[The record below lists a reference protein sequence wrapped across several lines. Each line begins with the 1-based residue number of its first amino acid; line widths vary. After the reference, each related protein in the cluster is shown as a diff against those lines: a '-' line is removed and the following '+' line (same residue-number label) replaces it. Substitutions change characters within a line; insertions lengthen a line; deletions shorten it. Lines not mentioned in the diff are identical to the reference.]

1 MVSKRLIAASYK
13 PLVLSLLEHGEA
25 YGYHIIKRIKHLSDG
40 RIRWTP
46 GRLYPL
52 LHDMETEGLLSA
64 EWRTAD
70 SGRERKYYRIT
81 SKGMNVLTAQRNE
94 WLDVYAVFLKLWSGH
109 ETSLA

>member
-25 YGYHIIKRIKHLSDG
+25 YGYQIIQRVRRLSDG

-52 LHDMETEGLLSA
+52 LHEMETEGLLSA

-81 SKGMNVLTAQRNE
+81 PRGIKVLSAERNE
-94 WLDVYAVFLKLWSGH
+94 WMDVHAVFMKLWGPDPVVV
-109 ETSLA
+109 